1 MEESYVTGNNK
12 NKVIS
17 SILATAMTSFAGNLD
32 VSKEV
37 TVNASPDT
45 AWKMIGILS

>member
-1 MEESYVTGNNK
+1 MLQAIIKTRLSAAL
-12 NKVIS
+12 
-17 SILATAMTSFAGNLD
+17 LATAMTSFAGNLD